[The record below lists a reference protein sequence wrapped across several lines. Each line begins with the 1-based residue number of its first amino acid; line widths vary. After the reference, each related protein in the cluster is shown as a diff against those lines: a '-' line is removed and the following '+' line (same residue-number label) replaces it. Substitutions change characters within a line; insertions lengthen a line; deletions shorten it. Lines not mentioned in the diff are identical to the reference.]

1 MNQKS
6 LQTALITGA
15 NRGIGF
21 EIARQLLHKGFKVIV
36 SGRDEVKLS
45 QAVVQLKEQS
55 DSVDMVVMD
64 VSKSDSVKAAAA
76 ILANKHLQLDV
87 LINNAAILLH
97 EDRSLIQDDDLVLKS
112 TINTNCYGPMRVIH
126 AFLPLMKSP
135 GRIINLSSG
144 GGSMSEPVGGWAP
157 AYCVSKTMLNAL
169 TRHLAYELSGKS
181 ITVNAVSP
189 GWVRTQMGGKSA
201 PDPVEK
207 GAETPVWLAS
217 EAPQTWTGKFFRN
230 KSEIKW

>member
-1 MNQKS
+1 MNQKT

-21 EIARQLLHKGFKVIV
+21 EIARQLLQKGFKVII
-36 SGRDEVKLS
+36 SGRDEEKLS
-45 QAVVQLKEQS
+45 QAMLQLKDHRELME
-55 DSVDMVVMD
+55 MVSMD
-64 VSKSDSVKAAAA
+64 VGNFDSVKAAAA
-76 ILANKHLQLDV
+76 MLANKDLQLDV

-97 EDRSLIQDDDLVLKS
+97 EDRSLTKDDDQVLKS

-126 AFLPLMKSP
+126 CFLPMMKSP

-169 TRHLAYELSGKS
+169 TRHLAYELSGKR
-181 ITVNAVSP
+181 IAVNAVSP
-189 GWVRTQMGGKSA
+189 GWVKTQMGGKSA
-201 PDPVEK
+201 PDSVEQ

-217 EAPQTWTGKFFRN
+217 EAPQIWTGKFFRN